1 MNSISNES
9 YCFDWLLLTFIDK
22 FTRDILLLHYLML
35 SIYYHICHMSL
46 SSSST
51 SNKEAI
57 QKMNGNGMIE
67 NTTTTDAKADINE
80 GF

>member
-1 MNSISNES
+1 
-9 YCFDWLLLTFIDK
+9 
-22 FTRDILLLHYLML
+22 
-35 SIYYHICHMSL
+35 L